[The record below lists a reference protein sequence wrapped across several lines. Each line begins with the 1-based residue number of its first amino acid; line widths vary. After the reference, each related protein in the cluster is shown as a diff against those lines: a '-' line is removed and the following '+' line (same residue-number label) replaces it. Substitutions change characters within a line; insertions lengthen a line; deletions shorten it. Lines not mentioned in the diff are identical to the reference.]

1 MYKGSQRLPMLTIAQ
16 VSQLLNIKVGT
27 LYGWVSQGKIPN
39 IKING
44 LVRFRQE
51 EIDEWVESCRKIPAT
66 SLPKNLKRNG
76 TRDFEDLFERTR
88 REVYNSF
95 PRGNQ
100 TKIRPK
106 KGGKHGPV

>member
-1 MYKGSQRLPMLTIAQ
+1 MYITIKDL
-16 VSQLLNIKVGT
+16 SRYLNIKTPT
-27 LYGWVSQGKIPN
+27 LYAWVGGEKIPY
-39 IKING
+39 IKIHG

-51 EIDEWVESCRKIPAT
+51 EIDEWVESLRKTPPKPF
-66 SLPKNLKRNG
+66 PKNLKRIN

-88 REVYNSF
+88 RDVYNSL

-100 TKIRPK
+100 TKIRPN

>member
-1 MYKGSQRLPMLTIAQ
+1 MNLTIKEL
-16 VSQLLNIKVGT
+16 SLYLNIKPST
-27 LYGWVSQGKIPN
+27 LYTWARGAKIPN

-88 REVYNSF
+88 REVYNSL